1 MSGVRRVRIAGK
13 RTGRRSAR
21 TSRSLASMLS
31 LVIVAMLVFAASA
44 FAVSGAS
51 INVGT
56 PFESGPPAVA
66 VGSTGTA
73 YIAWANTKDLPPTT
87 VNTVQY
93 CVLPVGASACTY
105 TGTLEPADQ
114 ASEIDHVQVLV
125 DGTTVVLLADVY
137 GAAGSH
143 SGEYTPEQEWQST
156 DGGATFQLVDGGL
169 SVADGILSADTAP
182 LSAVVVPGTN
192 ALGYGWDTAGSSP
205 PTFDEFPLTSPPQ
218 CSTTKCPAD
227 ETFASLEPD
236 TNPDQIGNAGGQFA
250 SQLGTNSGVLGIFET
265 DFTNGPLGCSTP
277 DNDTPF
283 GTAFVYGSGAQSAS
297 NSYDISP
304 GSPDSAWKVAV
315 TQADCNVDYPAVAGG
330 PSGFGVVEDNETT
343 GDTVY
348 HAFDQA
354 NDSFDTPQVT
364 ISTTYEQQPAVSQDG
379 SGGIYTT
386 FLSDGE
392 GGPISLAYSS
402 NGGATWTG
410 PGTLNPNTDEGADG
424 LTSSVDSAGQ
434 GWAAWTDNGSVYAQ
448 QFVASDAIPPAVTP
462 PPPAADTVTTVQTSG
477 AESSASLEIS
487 AGTIG
492 ETDRATINGTNGSVA
507 GGTVTYTLYNS
518 PSCAASSKVFVSG
531 AAAVTGGVA
540 AASSPVTAALT
551 PGVYYWQASYSGD
564 AKNVANAS
572 TCGSEVLTVVPAS
585 KVGGSGTSN
594 GTTVTLTITCASTP
608 CTVTVTITISEASA
622 SAARK
627 GKKHHKPKI
636 VTIASGTFTIHTKG
650 PQKLSV
656 RLTKA
661 GKKLLASHHGHLN
674 SKVLV
679 ADKTAGGIEK
689 TTRSLTIVTVKP
701 KHKHKK

>member
-1 MSGVRRVRIAGK
+1 LTLIFATIAV
-13 RTGRRSAR
+13 
-21 TSRSLASMLS
+21 LAS
-31 LVIVAMLVFAASA
+31 AASA
-44 FAVSGAS
+44 LAVSGTS

-56 PFESGPPAVA
+56 PFESGQPAVA
-66 VGSTGTA
+66 VDSAGTA
-73 YIAWANTKDLPPTT
+73 YIAWANTRDLPPTT

-93 CVLPVGASACTY
+93 CVLPVSASACTH
-105 TGTLEPADQ
+105 TGTLEPADG
-114 ASEIDHVQVLV
+114 ASEVDHVQVLI
-125 DGTTVVLLADVY
+125 DGTTVIVLADVY
-137 GAAGSH
+137 GASGSNG
-143 SGEYTPEQEWQST
+143 GEYTPEQEWQST

-192 ALGYGWDTAGSSP
+192 ALGYGWDTAGESP
-205 PTFDEFPLTSPPQ
+205 PTFDEFPLASPPQ

-227 ETFASLEPD
+227 EAFASLEPD
-236 TNPDQIGNAGGQFA
+236 TNPDQISNAGGQFA

-283 GTAFVYGSGAQSAS
+283 GTAFVYGSGPQSAS

-315 TQADCNVDYPAVAGG
+315 AQADCNVDYPAVAGG

-348 HAFDQA
+348 HAFDQT

-364 ISTTYEQQPAVSQDG
+364 ISTTYEEEPAVSQDG
-379 SGGIYTT
+379 AGGIYTT
-386 FLSDGE
+386 FLSGGG
-392 GGPISLAYSS
+392 GGPLSLAYSS

-410 PGTLNPNTDEGADG
+410 PGTLNPNTDGGAGD

-434 GWAAWTDNGSVYAQ
+434 GWAAWTDNGSIYAQ
-448 QFVASDAIPPAVTP
+448 QFVASDAIPQTITP

-477 AESSASLEIS
+477 SESSASLEIS
-487 AGTIG
+487 AGTVG
-492 ETDRATINGTNGSVA
+492 ETDRATISGANASTAGGSVI
-507 GGTVTYTLYNS
+507 YTLYNS
-518 PSCAASSKVFVSG
+518 PSCAASSKVFAGGTV
-531 AAAVTGGVA
+531 AVAGGVA
-540 AASSPVTAALT
+540 APSSPVTASLA

-564 AKNVANAS
+564 AKNVASTS

-585 KVGGSGTSN
+585 KIGGSGTSN
-594 GTTVTLTITCASTP
+594 GASVTLTITCASTP

-622 SAARK
+622 SVARK
-627 GKKHHKPKI
+627 GKKHPKPKI

-650 PQKLSV
+650 PKKLSV

-674 SKVLV
+674 AKVLV

-689 TTRSLTIVTVKP
+689 STRTITIKTVKP

>member
-1 MSGVRRVRIAGK
+1 
-13 RTGRRSAR
+13 
-21 TSRSLASMLS
+21 MLS
-31 LVIVAMLVFAASA
+31 LVVVAVLAFAASA
-44 FAVSGAS
+44 LAVSGTS
-51 INVGT
+51 INIGT

-73 YIAWANTKDLPPTT
+73 YIAWANTRDLPPTT

-125 DGTTVVLLADVY
+125 DGTTIVLLADVY
-137 GAAGSH
+137 GAGGSH

-410 PGTLNPNTDEGADG
+410 PGTLNPNTDGGADD
-424 LTSSVDSAGQ
+424 LTSSVGSAGQ
-434 GWAAWTDNGSVYAQ
+434 GWAAWTDNGSIYAQ
-448 QFVASDAIPPAVTP
+448 QFVASDAVPPAVTP

-477 AESSASLEIS
+477 SESSASLEIS
-487 AGTIG
+487 AGTVG
-492 ETDRATINGTNGSVA
+492 ETDRATISGTNASVA
-507 GGTVTYTLYNS
+507 GGTVTYSLYNS
-518 PSCAASSKVFVSG
+518 PSCAASSRVFVSG
-531 AAAVTGGVA
+531 AAAVSGGVA
-540 AASSPVTAALT
+540 AASSPITAALV

-564 AKNVANAS
+564 AKNAANAS

-661 GKKLLASHHGHLN
+661 GKKLLASHHGHLGA
-674 SKVLV
+674 KVLV

-689 TTRSLTIVTVKP
+689 TTRTITIKTVKP